1 MQRLKPNKTTRRHNG
16 PKLSPGQTGYG
27 PEAARQTKGFQMTL
41 SQGSE
46 TEKFNKEKE
55 RNEKLKEVKALLNFE
70 GCCGTSRYSESR
82 MMNTKEYEKRHR
94 SRRSRSPRPSPGVFK
109 NKTQP
114 IKIVKSK
121 LERKRRECSKGW
133 KADEGVCPHAQTT
146 TISAPTQGI
155 ARVWFDDLPPQ
166 SIDSYGDLK
175 KAFMENYLQQKKCI
189 RYLIKLHNIKQR
201 DGKSTENFVRMY
213 KLESKGVKGAP
224 ECMRISGFVHGIINP
239 ELIKPLYDKIPKTV
253 DEMMRVTTSF
263 LRGKWQ
269 PRITSE
275 RNRFHHGNSKRK
287 RGIQS
292 SATNDDSGRK
302 AKSYQILQNN
312 RKEQPKVAKKG
323 ETSMKDK
330 ALAILMVQPWKRVAR
345 KKITQSFYPNTKI
358 FFPPL
363 DEEEGTEGPM
373 IIEAEIGGHCIHRMY
388 VDGGSASKILA
399 NTTTSK
405 DWRRRTLRFGLDEFR
420 GGKVTISVQRNY
432 WKTRSQETASS
443 SVNSSRNAETPGGR
457 MSNYPKKQQVGPA
470 GMRVDAYKGYHR
482 IQMAKEY
489 EEKIAFITSQG
500 IFCYTNMPF
509 GLRNT
514 KATYERLVDNAF
526 HKQIGRNL
534 EVYMDDLVIKS
545 RTKDEIVRDIEE
557 RFKTLRS
564 GRGVQENETA
574 NSGASHADRTN
585 GKRRNLSS
593 IWRQPKKRPRVS
605 VKGQIL
611 ANFIVKRPEEDSPN
625 TLMEVEELPEPWI
638 LFTDGSSSTDGSE
651 AGLILINP
659 EGIEF
664 TYALR
669 FRFDA
674 TNNEVEYEALIARLR
689 IAEQMGQGKVKFLIV
704 AIDYFIKW
712 IEAKP
717 ITTITGSQIK
727 KFMRDNIVC
736 RFKLPGE
743 IISDNG
749 KQFQDNPFK
758 DWREKLCIRQHF
770 AFIKHPQTNGL
781 VERANHSL
789 GEGIKA
795 RLDARSN
802 NWMEELPHVLW
813 AHHTMIKSSNGD
825 TLFSLIYG
833 TEAIILAEIGMPTL

>member
-1 MQRLKPNKTTRRHNG
+1 MQRPKHNKTTRRHNG
-16 PKLSPGQTGYG
+16 PKPSPGQTGYG

-46 TEKFNKEKE
+46 SQLGKPKGRSVSARSN
-55 RNEKLKEVKALLNFE
+55 NQNQ
-70 GCCGTSRYSESR
+70 CSYSRYTEALSESEDSGGGHW
-82 MMNTKEYEKRHR
+82 K
-94 SRRSRSPRPSPGVFK
+94 SRSK
-109 NKTQP
+109 K
-114 IKIVKSK
+114 KKSS
-121 LERKRRECSKGW
+121 RE
-133 KADEGVCPHAQTT
+133 E
-146 TISAPTQGI
+146 
-155 ARVWFDDLPPQ
+155 DDLSQPWGVVAASNHEPKKSFPPWKQ
-166 SIDSYGDLK
+166 QEGHNTDECMHLK
-175 KAFMENYLQQKKCI
+175 KQIEEMLKAGKLSH
-189 RYLIKLHNIKQR
+189 LIK
-201 DGKSTENFVRMY
+201 
-213 KLESKGVKGAP
+213 
-224 ECMRISGFVHGIINP
+224 
-239 ELIKPLYDKIPKTV
+239 EL
-253 DEMMRVTTSF
+253 R
-263 LRGKWQ
+263 
-269 PRITSE
+269 
-275 RNRFHHGNSKRK
+275 
-287 RGIQS
+287 
-292 SATNDDSGRK
+292 
-302 AKSYQILQNN
+302 QNN
-312 RKEQPKVAKKG
+312 GKEQPKAAKKG
-323 ETSMKDK
+323 RNLYEG
-330 ALAILMVQPWKRVAR
+330 
-345 KKITQSFYPNTKI
+345 QSISHPN
-358 FFPPL
+358 

-373 IIEAEIGGHCIHRMY
+373 ITEAEIGGHCMHRMY

-457 MSNYPKKQQVGPA
+457 MSNYHKKHQHDGNWRMCVDFKDLNKACPKDGYPLPEIDWKVESLCGFPFKYFL
-470 GMRVDAYKGYHR
+470 DAYKGYHQ

-500 IFCYTNMPF
+500 IFCYTKMPF

-514 KATYERLVDNAF
+514 RETYQRLVDNAF

-534 EVYMDDLVIKS
+534 KVYMDDLVIKS

-574 NSGASHADRTN
+574 NSGASHANRTN

-593 IWRQPKKRPRVS
+593 IWWQPKKRPRVS

-611 ANFIVKRPEEDSPN
+611 ANFIVKRPKEDSPN

-638 LFTDGSSSTDGSE
+638 LFTDGSSCTDGSG
-651 AGLILINP
+651 ARLILINP
-659 EGIEF
+659 EGMEF

-674 TNNEVEYEALIARLR
+674 TNNEVEYKALIARLR
-689 IAEQMGQGKVKFLIV
+689 IAEQIGVKNLQANVDSRLVANQVNGTYVAKEVDMIRYLKKVRTLTNCFKVFSIKQVPISENKKVDARSKIASTSFTHLRPLQANYVMRVIREGSCRMHASTWSVVAKALRIGNPLQKLTPITSPWPFYKWRIDIAGHFLEGPGKVKFLIV
-704 AIDYFIKW
+704 AIDYFTKW

-727 KFMRDNIVC
+727 KFMQDNIVC
-736 RFKLPGE
+736 RFGLLRE

-789 GEGIKA
+789 GEGIKS
-795 RLDARSN
+795 RLDAKSN

-825 TLFSLIYG
+825 TPFLSIYG
-833 TEAIILAEIGMPTL
+833 TKAIILAEIGMPTL